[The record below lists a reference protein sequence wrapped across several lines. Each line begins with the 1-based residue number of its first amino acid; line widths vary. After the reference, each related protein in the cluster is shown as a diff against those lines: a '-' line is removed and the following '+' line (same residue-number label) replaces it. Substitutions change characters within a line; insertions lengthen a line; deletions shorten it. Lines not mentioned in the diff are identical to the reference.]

1 MESLSAIDLEME
13 IADFESTVL
22 LSDLFFGV
30 TTES

>member
-13 IADFESTVL
+13 IADLESTVL
-22 LSDLFFGV
+22 LSDLFLGV